1 MGLVDLKTKLGYT
14 AGGRPGNF
22 ELGANSTIHNV
33 SSTRNRPSFTTYASV
48 YLRNQ
53 RPVDP
58 KFLFPENPK
67 KYLDNPPK

>member
-1 MGLVDLKTKLGYT
+1 MGLTNLKTKLGY
-14 AGGRPGNF
+14 APGGRPGNF

-33 SSTRNRPSFTTYASV
+33 SSTRNRPPFSTYASP
-48 YLRNQ
+48 YLRSQ

-58 KFLFPENPK
+58 SFLFPEKPK